1 MEFSKLTEAVVAF
14 DENKIYRFVDEYL
27 DQGMLANHILKAFRN
42 GMSTLGDMYKRE
54 EIFVSDMMFAGEI
67 MRNVMKKLKPILVNE
82 GGPKEV
88 FGKVIIGTVKGD
100 IHDLGKDLVIMILR
114 GNGFEVVDLGVD
126 VPYEKVV
133 EAIKSNPDSRILGL
147 SVLLTSVFQ
156 ATTMTVE
163 AIKGAGLRD
172 KVKIMVGGGPVT
184 LKVAKETGCD
194 FFGEDAV
201 TGLNYVREVYGVP

>member
-14 DENKIYRFVDEYL
+14 DENGIYTLVDEYL

-133 EAIKSNPDSRILGL
+133 EAIKSNPDSKILGL

-156 ATTMTVE
+156 ATAMTVE

-184 LKVAKETGCD
+184 PKVAKETGCD

-201 TGLNYVREVYGVP
+201 TGLNYAREVYGVP